1 MNQSNATPD
10 PTPTSIDTGEGS
22 DQHATPVTPPAA
34 QPATPLVQIGADDST
49 ESSPKSESGIND
61 DSGPLELVPWG
72 LNRFSDQSIVLTT
85 SFGMEGCALM
95 DMCSKAIERDEL
107 APLTVACID
116 TGFFFPETKQLR
128 QKLIDRYP
136 NLNFITWETPVSIE
150 EQRKTYGD
158 MLWKNN
164 PNMCCNIRKVQPM
177 RENIVK
183 YRVWIT
189 ALRRTQTKER
199 ADIPVLGWDWRYELL
214 KFCPLATWS
223 RGQVWNYIQ
232 ENDVPFNQLHLQN
245 YPSVSCFHCT
255 KAVPGSSPDSEIRK
269 GRWAGSEKDECG
281 LHFSI

>member
-1 MNQSNATPD
+1 MNHHTSNTNPAET
-10 PTPTSIDTGEGS
+10 TSPNL
-22 DQHATPVTPPAA
+22 DQTASVVNAPVVAVPVESPAG
-34 QPATPLVQIGADDST
+34 PLVQIQTSSVSEPGVNAST
-49 ESSPKSESGIND
+49 SPM
-61 DSGPLELVPWG
+61 ELVEWG
-72 LNRFSDQSIVLTT
+72 LEKFADQPIVLTT

-95 DMCSKAIERDEL
+95 DMCSIAIQAKQL
-107 APLTVACID
+107 KKLQVACID

-128 QKLIDRYP
+128 EKLIDRYT
-136 NLNFITWETPVSIE
+136 NLEFLTWETPVSV
-150 EQRKTYGD
+150 EQQRETYGD

-183 YRVWIT
+183 YRLWMT

-199 ADIPVLGWDWRYELL
+199 SDISVLGWDWRYELL

-223 RGQVWNYIQ
+223 RAEVWEYIQ

-255 KAVPGSSPDSEIRK
+255 KSVPGSSPDSEIRK

-281 LHFSI
+281 LHYSI